1 MKVVECL
8 VIIVQKHNIL
18 WHYSL
23 FCIIP
28 QGVKELWK
36 FCKYSSMKGWKNKSA
51 CPTVFHIANRDKMN
65 CKSWPWKLHLA
76 IQIIER
82 GDLRTVML
90 PYTFTQ
96 LSGWIVLGGSSCLW
110 PSCAFS
116 FGHSLFHLSIHL
128 ASYLTLVWW
137 LQPWPLQG
145 LTPKLA
151 TTHPTKFTPM
161 GTEQYFLH
169 PLTVKR
175 LR

>member
-1 MKVVECL
+1 MCIFDLVISLCIKIHSVVSLADRSHLSDKWKVVECL

-96 LSGWIVLGGSSCLW
+96 LSGRLMHRPWWVFLPLTFLCIFIPPFPISS
-110 PSCAFS
+110 
-116 FGHSLFHLSIHL
+116 
-128 ASYLTLVWW
+128 
-137 LQPWPLQG
+137 
-145 LTPKLA
+145 
-151 TTHPTKFTPM
+151 
-161 GTEQYFLH
+161 LH
-169 PLTVKR
+169 PPC
-175 LR
+175 